1 MAEDEMVRQHH
12 QLNGQEFEKTPGDS
26 GGQRSLV
33 CCSSW
38 GCKELNMTQQLDDNN
53 QSFFFFFLTDVFAV
67 LCSISANTAMW
78 DLKKKMVQMN
88 LFTKQK
94 QSHRCRKSYSY
105 QEGRWGEG

>member
-78 DLKKKMVQMN
+78 DLKKKNGTNELIYKTEIESQM
-88 LFTKQK
+88 QK
-94 QSHRCRKSYSY
+94 ILQLPRGKV
-105 QEGRWGEG
+105 G